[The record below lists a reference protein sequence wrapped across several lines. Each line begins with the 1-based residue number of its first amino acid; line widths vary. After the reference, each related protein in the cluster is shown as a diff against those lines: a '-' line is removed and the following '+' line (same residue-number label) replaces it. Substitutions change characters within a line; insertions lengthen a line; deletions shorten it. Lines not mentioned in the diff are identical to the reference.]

1 MSADFKID
9 KNMQEMTALLKAL
22 DTSIENGSA
31 LALTILVGTS
41 FLCVDLLESRD
52 SISLKIVSGET
63 RSNENVY
70 YHYQSLLN
78 HLYAISTGSL
88 IFETSHNKS
97 SLILVLRSLITML
110 KKVLN
115 FSAISMSKEMML
127 LLSASVRFTLQSLF
141 QRKAG

>member
-97 SLILVLRSLITML
+97 SLILMLSSLTTLL
-110 KKVLN
+110 KKV
-115 FSAISMSKEMML
+115 FSVSAILLSEEMIL
-127 LLSASVRFTLQSLF
+127 LLLTSVMFSFAVTFSE
-141 QRKAG
+141 KSG